1 MKRFASGFPTSLA
14 LQYAHMYT
22 DLKDIISIDF
32 SVQGIV
38 IMHIGILEKL
48 KMCRDTIKEKITHI
62 FTTKQSVQKP
72 KQFKLKVLDHPL
84 YSQIRHFQNTTC
96 LTLEIVDFE
105 FFSCA
110 REVIGYVSKLQN
122 KIWLRSGTWKRID
135 ERRKLK
141 VFIVVCR
148 PVRQKIS
155 ESEAQKTEFVFCRL
169 YYFGA
174 FVIFCLLDN
183 DR

>member
-1 MKRFASGFPTSLA
+1 MCNRIFNYIHAKLTPTRISPHKETQNISYMKRFASEFPTCLA

-84 YSQIRHFQNTTC
+84 YSQIRHF
-96 LTLEIVDFE
+96 
-105 FFSCA
+105 
-110 REVIGYVSKLQN
+110 
-122 KIWLRSGTWKRID
+122 
-135 ERRKLK
+135 
-141 VFIVVCR
+141 
-148 PVRQKIS
+148 
-155 ESEAQKTEFVFCRL
+155 
-169 YYFGA
+169 
-174 FVIFCLLDN
+174 
-183 DR
+183 